1 MLVGGRQ
8 EAVPVEECRLL
19 VARVEHMQRQVA
31 MGVCDEAMRTF
42 PSRTLHCPAIENAG
56 TSTLPARQLSRAR
69 GTKKAK
75 THGRSVFRRQ
85 SKIHFR
91 GTIAPHRQLTCA
103 HRLPAS
109 ATPVWGIAKGRE
121 QERQSVTQPRKDSG
135 STCTVSKHHPAT
147 RRARHPLQTPLTQT
161 WIWASRIASNR
172 APLQP
177 YRSMFV
183 PPRGLGPIAC
193 IWVAFWRDHRG

>member
-1 MLVGGRQ
+1 MLCFGKVLFGVVTSCDVVEIDIYQLAGKLVSWGLVWARGGCQAWYVAVSGQLMMLVGGRQ

-91 GTIAPHRQLTCA
+91 GTIAPQRQLTCA

-109 ATPVWGIAKGRE
+109 ATPA
-121 QERQSVTQPRKDSG
+121 
-135 STCTVSKHHPAT
+135 
-147 RRARHPLQTPLTQT
+147 
-161 WIWASRIASNR
+161 
-172 APLQP
+172 
-177 YRSMFV
+177 
-183 PPRGLGPIAC
+183 
-193 IWVAFWRDHRG
+193 